1 MISDQL
7 FAEGR
12 LVGAETGWLLKPEGA
27 CKGER
32 CVPLPT
38 EARRDGRVDVRVLGE
53 RLRMPLV
60 HDAERGLWALG
71 PESGGH
77 ALVSAQAPDL
87 VLPDL
92 SGQPVALSSLRGRK
106 VLIAAWA
113 SW

>member
-1 MISDQL
+1 MI
-7 FAEGR
+7 AEA
-12 LVGAETGWLLKPEGA
+12 LYVDEQVVSEQTGWLLKPEGA

-32 CVPLPT
+32 CVPLP
-38 EARRDGRVDVRVLGE
+38 AGSRRDGQVDVRVLSE

-60 HDAERGLWALG
+60 HDEQRGLWALG

-77 ALVSAQAPDL
+77 ALTDAEAPDL

-92 SGQPVALSSLRGRK
+92 AGQPVALSSLRGRK

>member
-7 FAEGR
+7 FAEER
-12 LVGAETGWLLKPEGA
+12 LVAAETGWLLKPEGA

-32 CVPLPT
+32 CVPLPG
-38 EARRDGRVDVRVLGE
+38 EARRDGRVDVRVLAE

-60 HDAERGLWALG
+60 HDTERGLWALG
-71 PESGGH
+71 PESGGQ
-77 ALVSAQAPDL
+77 ALADATAPDL
-87 VLPDL
+87 VLPNL
-92 SGQPVALSSLRGRK
+92 AGEPIALSSLRGRK